1 MYETYPYLIP
11 VPLIYINKFKEMNT
25 LITNW
30 DESQD
35 NYEKIFKP
43 LGVRRH
49 EMPIVMKKVLS
60 IDHMLGK
67 LDFTKYKFI
76 E

>member
-11 VPLIYINKFKEMNT
+11 VPIIHIYEHPEIST

-43 LGVRRH
+43 LGIQRH

-60 IDHMLGK
+60 IDYLLGK
-67 LDFTKYKFI
+67 LDFKKFNFI